1 MPKARFIRCGAEIPR
16 IYNAIFLPTSL
27 ECSGMDFL
35 KTVTG
40 KVIGGL
46 VSLAVIAGGISWWR
60 MDDVTKQAIL
70 TNTGR
75 IASWGGIVL
84 LVPWATFFIVGWV
97 AKFEKNMAG
106 GVLVFIYTGL
116 EAILL
121 GGLFHWSFHTP
132 AAWTAFSV
140 GTLLA
145 AVYNLLACD
154 WLAERME

>member
-1 MPKARFIRCGAEIPR
+1 
-16 IYNAIFLPTSL
+16 
-27 ECSGMDFL
+27 MDFL

-46 VSLAVIAGGISWWR
+46 VSLAVVAGGISWWR
-60 MDDVTKQAIL
+60 MDDLTKQAIL

-75 IASWGGIVL
+75 IASWAGIVL

-106 GVLVFIYTGL
+106 GVLVFVYTAL
-116 EAILL
+116 EAVLL
-121 GGLFHWSFHTP
+121 GGLFHWAFHSP
-132 AAWTAFSV
+132 AAWTAFAV

-154 WLAERME
+154 WLAEKME